1 MIPKRDSGS
10 KTPLFSAGMWRN
22 VPPAIINPYA
32 CIGYVGLGTS
42 AKSPGAVI
50 ADAKLAKPSFE
61 LITNQLKKDIVSK
74 EVNNYTNKED
84 KIDFDFIE
92 LKNLKY
98 SIPENKRIL
107 FNNVNFIIK
116 KNEIT
121 GIKGESGVGKSTLID
136 ILSTFKKPTNGS
148 VLAGNFNIHE
158 HSLLW
163 QKKISYVP
171 QEIFLLDDTIYM
183 NVCLKKSQW
192 SI

>member
-1 MIPKRDSGS
+1 MSGS
-10 KTPLFSAGMWRN
+10 TRVKSLRDK
-22 VPPAIINPYA
+22 VLQE
-32 CIGYVGLGTS
+32 CILVLLEIENSTI
-42 AKSPGAVI
+42 K
-50 ADAKLAKPSFE
+50 
-61 LITNQLKKDIVSK
+61 
-74 EVNNYTNKED
+74 NKED

-163 QKKISYVP
+163 QKKIS
-171 QEIFLLDDTIYM
+171 
-183 NVCLKKSQW
+183 
-192 SI
+192 